1 MVSVAQRGVR
11 LAAGVAAGGREGAAA
26 WGSGSRRSLR
36 LPTLATSQEGQVT
49 LAARAPGEVVAQTA
63 ADNDT
68 LRTAMLPL
76 ASERLREGGR
86 GARGAGPPPCGRRLR
101 LGFAKE
107 GNL

>member
-26 WGSGSRRSLR
+26 GGSGSRRPPR

-49 LAARAPGEVVAQTA
+49 LASRAPGGVVGQSA

-76 ASERLREGGR
+76 ASERLREGEG
-86 GARGAGPPPCGRRLR
+86 GAQGLRRAGRRRR
-101 LGFAKE
+101 LGFANE